1 MIRIEYGT
9 SPSQVI
15 ILALLPKSKKSAT
28 GKLGAMLKQV
38 VDEPEGV
45 PGETTQAYE
54 GKKRAIGG
62 RGQWLSDIV
71 KKLETVASEK
81 PPLICSDALD
91 ECVAEH

>member
-1 MIRIEYGT
+1 
-9 SPSQVI
+9 
-15 ILALLPKSKKSAT
+15 
-28 GKLGAMLKQV
+28 MLKQV

-81 PPLICSDALD
+81 PPLIWSDALD
-91 ECVAEH
+91 ECVAEHWANGGEDNYPFACTEFHSLLALH